1 MRKKPTLLLFI
12 LSCNL
17 VLGIPC
23 VWAYDINPLIFSDLK
38 QGGKYLNMKR
48 SGILGDEGI
57 KKLAKSRMVKKV
69 ETLILEIHKKCAEIG
84 VQPK

>member
-23 VWAYDINPLIFSDLK
+23 AWAYDINALIFSDLK
-38 QGGKYLNMKR
+38 QGGKY
-48 SGILGDEGI
+48 
-57 KKLAKSRMVKKV
+57 
-69 ETLILEIHKKCAEIG
+69 
-84 VQPK
+84 